1 MAVQTLDHR
10 TSKDTVAASNLD
22 RLVDDRAGD
31 SGWPDRFGGATVWS
45 ETDPR
50 GIMRILFIVIAAAA
64 FAGFMPA
71 SPVQAQLAI
80 AFDTVTGKA
89 VAFAGT
95 TDAARNQREALS
107 GCNSRSCQ
115 IVATG
120 KKTCAAIAETLTTG
134 GSIWAVG
141 YGTTT
146 SVAEQAAWFNC
157 RNKGGV
163 NCKTAAAICD

>member
-1 MAVQTLDHR
+1 MRRLTVMM
-10 TSKDTVAASNLD
+10 VAAAL
-22 RLVDDRAGD
+22 AG
-31 SGWPDRFGGATVWS
+31 
-45 ETDPR
+45 
-50 GIMRILFIVIAAAA
+50 LLQ
-64 FAGFMPA
+64 A
-71 SPVQAQLAI
+71 SVAQAQLAI
-80 AFDTVTGKA
+80 ALDTTTGKA

-120 KKTCAAIAETLTTG
+120 KKTCAAVSETMTTG

-146 SVAEQAAWFNC
+146 SVAEQQAWFNC

-163 NCKTAAAICD
+163 NCKTAASICD

>member
-1 MAVQTLDHR
+1 
-10 TSKDTVAASNLD
+10 
-22 RLVDDRAGD
+22 
-31 SGWPDRFGGATVWS
+31 
-45 ETDPR
+45 
-50 GIMRILFIVIAAAA
+50 MRSLSIVLAAAA
-64 FAGFMPA
+64 LAGFLQA
-71 SPVQAQLAI
+71 SPSQAQLAI
-80 AFDTVTGKA
+80 ALDTTTGKA

-120 KKTCAAIAETLTTG
+120 KKTCAAVAETLTTG

-141 YGTTT
+141 YGTTA

>member
-1 MAVQTLDHR
+1 MR
-10 TSKDTVAASNLD
+10 
-22 RLVDDRAGD
+22 RL
-31 SGWPDRFGGATVWS
+31 S
-45 ETDPR
+45 
-50 GIMRILFIVIAAAA
+50 IVIAAAA
-64 FAGFMPA
+64 AALAGIVQAGP
-71 SPVQAQLAI
+71 SQAQLAI
-80 AFDTVTGKA
+80 ALDTTTGKA

-107 GCNSRSCQ
+107 DCNSRSCQ

-120 KKTCAAIAETLTTG
+120 KKTCAAVAETMTTG

-146 SVAEQAAWFNC
+146 SVAERDAWFNC
-157 RNKGGV
+157 RHKGGV